1 MIRNIFDSHTHY
13 DDPCFDGIRGDLF
26 ARQKSCGVC
35 GIINAGSSL
44 PSSKSTVELAAAYDL
59 VYAAV
64 GVFPLETENL
74 PEGWLDV
81 IAELARRPKVVSIGE
96 IGLDYFL
103 PTNDREKQKAAFI
116 AQMELAKDLGLPIQI
131 HDRDADE
138 DVLELVKRYRPVGEV
153 HRLFSHPDYARAFT
167 ELGLYL
173 AIGPQITYPDSEI
186 LIQTVKEMPLDKL
199 LLETDCPFLPPAHL
213 AGQPATSD
221 MISFVCEKIA
231 EVRGD
236 VTAQQVADIAL
247 ENTGRLYGL
256 SNIG

>member
-1 MIRNIFDSHTHY
+1 MICNMFDSHTHY
-13 DDPCFDGIRGDLF
+13 DDPVFDGKRDALF
-26 ARQKSCGVC
+26 AQQKANGVC

-44 PSSKSTVELAAAYDL
+44 PTSKNTVALAQQYDFI
-59 VYAAV
+59 YAAV

-81 IAELARRPKVVSIGE
+81 IAGLAKEPKVVSIGE

-131 HDRDADE
+131 HDRDADD
-138 DVLELVKRYRPVGEV
+138 DVLALVKKYRPVGEI
-153 HRLFSHPDYARAFT
+153 HRIYSHPDYGRAFT

-173 AIGPQITYPDSEI
+173 AIGPQITYPDADI
-186 LIQTVKEMPLDKL
+186 LVQTVKEMPLDKL
-199 LLETDCPFLPPAHL
+199 LLETDCPYLLPSHL
-213 AGQPATSD
+213 SNQPATSD

-231 EVRGD
+231 QVRGD

-247 ENTGRLYGL
+247 ENTQRLYGL
-256 SNIG
+256 

>member
-1 MIRNIFDSHTHY
+1 MITNIFDSHTHY
-13 DDPCFDGIRGDLF
+13 DDPVFDGKRDKLF
-26 ARQKSCGVC
+26 ADQKANGVC

-44 PSSKSTVELAAAYDL
+44 ESAVRTAKLAGEYDFI
-59 VYAAV
+59 YAAV
-64 GVFPLETENL
+64 GVYPCETENL
-74 PEGWLDV
+74 PEGWIDT
-81 IAELARRPKVVSIGE
+81 IAALAQNNPKVVSIGE

-103 PTNDREKQKAAFI
+103 PTNDRQKQKAAFI

-138 DVLELVKRYRPVGEV
+138 DVLELVKKYRPVGEI
-153 HRLFSHPDYARAFT
+153 HRIFSHPDYARAFT

-186 LIQTVKEMPLDKL
+186 LIDTVKEMPLDRL

-236 VTAQQVADIAL
+236 VTPQQVADIAC
-247 ENTGRLYGL
+247 ENTRKLYRL
-256 SNIG
+256 

>member
-1 MIRNIFDSHTHY
+1 MIINIFDSHTHY
-13 DDPCFDGIRGDLF
+13 DDPCFDGKHEALF
-26 ARQKSCGVC
+26 ADQKAKGVC

-44 PSSKSTVELAAAYDL
+44 KTSRSTVELAQKHDM

-74 PEGWLDV
+74 PEGWLNE
-81 IAELARRPKVVSIGE
+81 IAELAKQPKVISIGE

-116 AQMELAKDLGLPIQI
+116 AQMELAKDMNLPIQI
-131 HDRDADE
+131 HDRDADD
-138 DVLELVKRYRPVGEV
+138 DVLELVKKYRPVGEI
-153 HRLFSHPDYARAFT
+153 HRIFSHPDYARAFT

-186 LIQTVKEMPLDKL
+186 LIKTVQEMPLDKL
-199 LLETDCPFLPPAHL
+199 LLETDCPYLAPHHL
-213 AGQPATSD
+213 AGQQATSD

-231 EVRGD
+231 EIRGD

-247 ENTGRLYGL
+247 ENTQRLYRL
-256 SNIG
+256 